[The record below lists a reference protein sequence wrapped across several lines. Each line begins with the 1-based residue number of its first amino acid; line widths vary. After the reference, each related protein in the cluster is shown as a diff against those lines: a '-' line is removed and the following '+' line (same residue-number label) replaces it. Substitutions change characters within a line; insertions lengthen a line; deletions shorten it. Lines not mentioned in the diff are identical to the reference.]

1 MSPIETSAIYI
12 IGAIILSA
20 LTGLSWLLAIG
31 GLLALSAIA
40 RHLYTKEQV

>member
-12 IGAIILSA
+12 IGAITLSA

-31 GLLALSAIA
+31 GLLAFSAIA
-40 RHLYTKEQV
+40 RHLYAKEQA